1 MRRIYSS
8 CKCLTILVLWEN
20 GLIQNAKGLQIL
32 YFGKE
37 TVESLLVAVPFCPN
51 SRKNMSEKSFLLTK
65 STSPPLTLATSL
77 NVIG

>member
-51 SRKNMSEKSFLLTK
+51 SRKNMSEKYFLLTK